1 MPIDKFRSS
10 SHCMYLYGNFKI
22 HQCLTVFLY
31 VLFATL
37 YSTTMFA
44 LFMSHR
50 RNRPEIF
57 HFSFVLYSFLPRFSS
72 PRFES
77 NYQMLLDNLNID
89 GSQS

>member
-1 MPIDKFRSS
+1 
-10 SHCMYLYGNFKI
+10 MYSCRDFKI

-31 VLFATL
+31 VFFATL

-44 LFMSHR
+44 LFMSHLQ
-50 RNRPEIF
+50 NRPEIF
-57 HFSFVLYSFLPRFSS
+57 NFSFDLYLFLPRLSS

-77 NYQMLLDNLNID
+77 NYQMLLDNLSID